1 MVRNVDNEQALFKA
15 TFGTKSMTEKFNRPA
30 LMYLQGHIKDLIGDE
45 KKAEDAL
52 KKINKLVE
60 QSQV

>member
-1 MVRNVDNEQALFKA
+1 MVRNVDNEQAVFKT
-15 TFGTKSMTEKFNRPA
+15 TFGTKSMIEKFNRPA
-30 LMYLQGHIKDLIGDE
+30 LMYLQGQIKDLIEDE

-52 KKINKLVE
+52 KKINKLVK